1 MGEHQVDPARRLP
14 GLRRVV
20 AAGPGHLVMLA
31 GDQRHVRRHRLRR
44 CPPGPHHVR
53 VHQIRRREPWAK
65 PAGKHRL
72 RRPLQAPRTHQ
83 FAHPER
89 LGGKAVAGGQRQPR
103 RRRVAGQHGS
113 HDSLPAQG
121 SRQPQRRQLRPA
133 GLQHAQHP
141 NHPHPAA
148 PSPVTS
154 SRSPATALPGTA
166 AARPAAPQA
175 LKPTMTAPGSSFKRL
190 RVIRAMVAAAPAWWF
205 RGCRPWPGVLLPSWP
220 KPAASRRPA
229 RSRMPSR
236 RTATGRLPDGSQP
249 GAADASCL
257 PRAGPLGTPR
267 RRPGRS

>member
-1 MGEHQVDPARRLP
+1 
-14 GLRRVV
+14 
-20 AAGPGHLVMLA
+20 MLA

-72 RRPLQAPRTHQ
+72 RRPLQAPRAHQ

-154 SRSPATALPGTA
+154 SRSPATALPGAA
-166 AARPAAPQA
+166 AARPAAPRA
-175 LKPTMTAPGSSFKRL
+175 LKPTMTAPGSSFNRL

-205 RGCRPWPGVLLPSWP
+205 RGCRPWPGGAAAQLAEAGCLEEARAQPHAVKENSDRSSSGRQPARCRRCQL
-220 KPAASRRPA
+220 PAARRAAGHPA
-229 RSRMPSR
+229 P
-236 RTATGRLPDGSQP
+236 TP
-249 GAADASCL
+249 G
-257 PRAGPLGTPR
+257 
-267 RRPGRS
+267 